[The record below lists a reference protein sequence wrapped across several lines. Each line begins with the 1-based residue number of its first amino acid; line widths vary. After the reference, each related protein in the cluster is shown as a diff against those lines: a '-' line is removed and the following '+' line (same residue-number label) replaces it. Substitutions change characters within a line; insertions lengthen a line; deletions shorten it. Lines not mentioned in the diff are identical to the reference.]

1 MKSHPRLAF
10 APGRPGPRILRGP
23 TRNPRPTLHHGAGR
37 GTIATEWGRA
47 GPLSLPPGS
56 FPVPGP
62 RPVHR
67 LYFVAYL
74 PIPAFF
80 LRF

>member
-1 MKSHPRLAF
+1 MYLAF
-10 APGRPGPRILRGP
+10 APGRTGPRIFRGP
-23 TRNPRPTLHHGAGR
+23 AQNTRPAPHHEAGR
-37 GTIATEWGRA
+37 GTLATERGGV
-47 GPLSLPPGS
+47 GPLFLPPGS

-67 LYFVAYL
+67 RNFVAYL
-74 PIPAFF
+74 PIAPFF